1 MREMK
6 IVAVIFIIIIMALIG
21 KYILKRGKSEII
33 YYESISVVTSH
44 APTHTRKYIIYDS
57 GIIEETYDE
66 GELGLDE
73 QISSKKITRKE
84 LKELKNC
91 IEKVAKTK
99 KTRKDSKSN
108 KDIFGAVSISHRY
121 VYKGEQKIVLDDIES
136 EELKGL
142 EKFVSDLKEKYCK

>member
-1 MREMK
+1 MREKK
-6 IVAVIFIIIIMALIG
+6 IVAVIFIIIIVALIG
-21 KYILKRGKSEII
+21 VYILTREKII
-33 YYESISVVTSH
+33 YYESIKVVTSH
-44 APTHTRKYIIYDS
+44 APTHTRKCIIYNS
-57 GIIEETYDE
+57 GVIEEYYDQGKTE
-66 GELGLDE
+66 LDE
-73 QISSKKITRKE
+73 PIFSKKITRKE
-84 LKELKNC
+84 LEELKSH